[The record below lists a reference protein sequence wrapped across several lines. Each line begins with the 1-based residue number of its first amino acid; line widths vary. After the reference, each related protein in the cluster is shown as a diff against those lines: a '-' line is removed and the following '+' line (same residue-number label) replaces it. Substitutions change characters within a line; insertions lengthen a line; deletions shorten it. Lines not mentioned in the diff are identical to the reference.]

1 MPEGHSLN
9 EPQQESFFTAGL
21 ALCLISRLHRAVK
34 KMMTAAI
41 CLLLLAIPACAG
53 QGDSGPYKVLPAI
66 VRGNLAI
73 FPVVDSHTYDTSKLM
88 TLDEGIRTGQV
99 TITEAGA
106 DVGLIRPGQPMPV
119 RRQGA
124 EVNRLVL
131 YNNSNKPLLLLA
143 GEIVTGGKQDRVI
156 GSDRIIP
163 PITGPIDPSV
173 FCVEPGR
180 WVGQSA
186 KFGSMG
192 VQMAQ
197 PSVRTPAMAER
208 NQMQVWDNVRSS
220 NARMASSLSSVDAA
234 TIAGTS
240 SYAKVFE
247 SEPVQKMVA
256 EYGGTE
262 SEQAILRD
270 LRSKGAVGVV
280 VAVNGRVLWAD
291 VFASTEL
298 LAKYWPKL
306 MRSYVAEAMIS
317 ASMNTAPDLHDAETY
332 MGNLAGGREV
342 TETEPGVYRRTD
354 ITGDGYRVFELMS
367 LLPSAGFTV
376 HITKIRDYDE
386 NQFDSLPAKRF
397 SVCVGKS
404 TIGNDALYIR
414 RRNDARKATAMELGR
429 IAYNDD
435 SLCSLHHRA
444 IHAGFQDVWGGEADL
459 HIETVDAQEQYVSVH
474 FVKHIFSQRT
484 HE

>member
-1 MPEGHSLN
+1 M
-9 EPQQESFFTAGL
+9 
-21 ALCLISRLHRAVK
+21 
-34 KMMTAAI
+34 
-41 CLLLLAIPACAG
+41 
-53 QGDSGPYKVLPAI
+53 
-66 VRGNLAI
+66 
-73 FPVVDSHTYDTSKLM
+73 
-88 TLDEGIRTGQV
+88 
-99 TITEAGA
+99 
-106 DVGLIRPGQPMPV
+106 GLIRPGQPMPV
-119 RRQGA
+119 RRQGP

-131 YNNSNKPLLLLA
+131 YNNSSKPLLLLA

-163 PITGPIDPSV
+163 PNTGPIDLSV

-208 NQMQVWDNVRSS
+208 NQNQVWDNVRSS

-234 TIAGTS
+234 AIAGTS

-247 SEPVQKMVA
+247 SEPVRKMVA

-280 VAVNGRVLWAD
+280 VAVNGRILWAD

-306 MRSYVAEAMIS
+306 MRSYVAEAMTS
-317 ASMNTAPDLHDAETY
+317 ANMSTTPDIRDAEAY
-332 MGNLAGGREV
+332 MSNLSGGREV
-342 TETEPGVYRRTD
+342 TETEPGIYRRTD
-354 ITGDGYRVFELMS
+354 ITGDGYRVFELTS
-367 LLPSAGFTV
+367 LLPSTGFTI
-376 HITKIRDYDE
+376 HITKIRD
-386 NQFDSLPAKRF
+386 
-397 SVCVGKS
+397 
-404 TIGNDALYIR
+404 
-414 RRNDARKATAMELGR
+414 
-429 IAYNDD
+429 
-435 SLCSLHHRA
+435 
-444 IHAGFQDVWGGEADL
+444 
-459 HIETVDAQEQYVSVH
+459 
-474 FVKHIFSQRT
+474 
-484 HE
+484 